1 MIHRAIKI
9 LTFSFVLCALIL
21 GGCGNFDAD
30 AVRREHVEIYR
41 RTISEKTE
49 KVLSDSNSL
58 CLDDCIQIALQHN
71 LRIRTSEIQKR
82 IAQLEKKVAFS
93 YFLPSV
99 NLNYGYTKWDRQ
111 PKVKFG
117 SDAAAMHDKSVRDI
131 TWQIQMSI
139 FDPSTWFMYSMH
151 QRGEEIAELV
161 TEYTKQMTV
170 LEITVMYFHCLG
182 LQEIEKALTS
192 QVTAATALEKQ
203 LRAFYEEGLV
213 SKWQAEQSEV
223 MAVSRRTDLHRTQYA
238 LSQAKA
244 DLLTT
249 MGLSPLADISLE
261 VQTPLNEPGEPLEEL
276 IAEALIVH
284 PQLKIADREIAI
296 EKEKV
301 KVAIAGFLPNLI
313 GFANRTHSSD
323 SFMLYPDYWTVG
335 LAGTISL
342 FNGFANVNEYKA
354 AKEHQKEAFIQ
365 REEATM
371 TLILEVVKA
380 HLNLKNA
387 REEMIL
393 ARKAFGMSSKHF
405 VEIQQQW
412 QEGLVDSAEMLSV
425 LAEKDRAQMGLMN
438 ARFQLQVTTATLL
451 NVMGKTNIEIK
462 EQENEI

>member
-1 MIHRAIKI
+1 M
-9 LTFSFVLCALIL
+9 FSFVICVLFLS
-21 GGCGNFDAD
+21 GCSNFDAD
-30 AVRREHVEIYR
+30 AVRREHIEIYH

-49 KVLSDSNSL
+49 KILSDSNSF

-71 LRIRTSEIQKR
+71 LRIRASEIQKR
-82 IAQLEKKVAFS
+82 IAKLEKKVAFS

-117 SDAAAMHDKSVRDI
+117 SGPVAMHDKSVRDI
-131 TWQIQMSI
+131 TWQIQMSV

-151 QRGEEIAELV
+151 QRGEEIAEFV

-192 QVTAATALEKQ
+192 QATAATALEKQ
-203 LRAFYEEGLV
+203 LSAFYDEGLV
-213 SKWQAEQSEV
+213 SKWQAEQAEV

-244 DLLTT
+244 DLLTA

-261 VQTPLNEPGEPLEEL
+261 VQTPLNAPEEPLEEL
-276 IAEALIVH
+276 ITETLILH

-301 KVAIAGFLPNLI
+301 KVAIAGFLPRLI

-323 SFMLYPDYWTVG
+323 SFMAYPDYWTMG
-335 LAGTISL
+335 LAGTVSL
-342 FNGFANVNEYKA
+342 FNGFANINEYKA
-354 AKEHQKEAFIQ
+354 AKEHQKKAFIQ

-405 VEIQQQW
+405 VEAQQQW

-425 LAEKDRAQMGLMN
+425 LAEKDMAQMGLMN
-438 ARFQLQVTTATLL
+438 ARFQLQVTTATFL
-451 NVMGKTNIEIK
+451 NVMGKTDIEIK
-462 EQENEI
+462 EQEYEI

>member
-1 MIHRAIKI
+1 M
-9 LTFSFVLCALIL
+9 FSFVICVLFLS
-21 GGCGNFDAD
+21 GCSSFDAD
-30 AVRREHVEIYR
+30 AVRREHIEIYR

-49 KVLSDSNSL
+49 KILSDSNSL

-71 LRIRTSEIQKR
+71 LKIRASEIQKR
-82 IAQLEKKVAFS
+82 IAKLEKKVAFS

-99 NLNYGYTKWDRQ
+99 NLNYGYTKWDHQ
-111 PKVKFG
+111 PKVRF
-117 SDAAAMHDKSVRDI
+117 SSNAVAMHDKSVRDI
-131 TWQIQMSI
+131 TWQIQMSV

-151 QRGEEIAELV
+151 QRGEEIAKLV

-192 QVTAATALEKQ
+192 QTTAAAALEKQ
-203 LRAFYEEGLV
+203 LSAFCDEGLV
-213 SKWQAEQSEV
+213 SKWQAEQAEV

-238 LSQAKA
+238 LSQTKA
-244 DLLTT
+244 DLLTA

-261 VQTPLNEPGEPLEEL
+261 VQTPLNAPQEPLEEL
-276 IAEALIVH
+276 IAETLILH
-284 PQLKIADREIAI
+284 PQLKIADHEIAI
-296 EKEKV
+296 KKEKV
-301 KVAIAGFLPNLI
+301 KVAITSFLPKLI

-323 SFMLYPDYWTVG
+323 SFMLFPNYWTMG
-335 LAGTISL
+335 LAGTVSL
-342 FNGFANVNEYKA
+342 FNGFANINEYEA

-371 TLILEVVKA
+371 ALILEVVKA

-393 ARKAFGMSSKHF
+393 AGKAFGMSSKHF
-405 VEIQQQW
+405 VEVQQHW

-425 LAEKDRAQMGLMN
+425 LAEKDRTQMGLMN

-451 NVMGKTNIEIK
+451 NVMGKTDIEIK
-462 EQENEI
+462 EQEHEI